1 MNPAIALE
9 IVELALSLVKGP
21 DANKAAVLVQ
31 IVGKVLKAY
40 RDQTGAPLDLSL
52 IKPE

>member
-21 DANKAAVLVQ
+21 DANKASVLVQ
-31 IVGKVLKAY
+31 IVEKANQAY
-40 RDQTGAPLDLSL
+40 QDQTGAPLDTSL